1 MDKFRE
7 KLPAFKGKKIIIIP
21 LIALCS
27 FLFTYYFTKKFI
39 SLAIFLD
46 SLSLE
51 ALAIISPIIGII
63 MLETIAFFCVY
74 QMWLK
79 KDTLKMKYGQK
90 SYQRI
95 FPIGF
100 FGISIVIG
108 LSFYNIAHLSNYNDL
123 FWQTYPYRI
132 FSQALSKLSGLDLQI
147 LNIIRVIMG
156 IFIILLGFLMIIR
169 SLITFGIDYMTVVYL
184 YFPEESEV
192 KNHKIY
198 SILRHPT
205 YAGLIYM
212 SIGGTL
218 IQFSLYAIIAAIF
231 YVIYF
236 WIHIRKV
243 EEKELIQRF
252 GESYNEYRKKTPALF
267 AHFSDWFVF
276 LKILFGLN

>member
-1 MDKFRE
+1 
-7 KLPAFKGKKIIIIP
+7 
-21 LIALCS
+21 
-27 FLFTYYFTKKFI
+27 
-39 SLAIFLD
+39 
-46 SLSLE
+46 
-51 ALAIISPIIGII
+51 
-63 MLETIAFFCVY
+63 
-74 QMWLK
+74 
-79 KDTLKMKYGQK
+79 MKYGQK